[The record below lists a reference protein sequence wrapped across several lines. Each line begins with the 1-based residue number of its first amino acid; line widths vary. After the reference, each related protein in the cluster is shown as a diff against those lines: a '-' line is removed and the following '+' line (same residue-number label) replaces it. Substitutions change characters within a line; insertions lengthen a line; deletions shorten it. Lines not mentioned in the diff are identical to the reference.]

1 MDWQTNKGKPWDN
14 NVGIKNVFQDSS
26 ESSIR
31 SDFVSKIK
39 TIRTQ
44 NVNDVIGN
52 LSINFL
58 FSKFDD
64 VKAFDMSVITENETV
79 QYFFSFAVLY

>member
-26 ESSIR
+26 ESLIR

-58 FSKFDD
+58 FSKIDD
-64 VKAFDMSVITENETV
+64 VKVFDMSVITENKTV
-79 QYFFSFAVLY
+79 QHFFSFAVLY